1 MNIELQLRE
10 AMQKDARA
18 LRVYARQQGLGGG
31 SKADLWN
38 VGAESAPK
46 EKKRRRGT
54 PPGAERGSYKTER
67 WTPETVAR
75 LRVLFNHGSRSFTRI
90 AALLGDGMT
99 RAAVAGKCRTLG
111 LRRGPR
117 R

>member
-1 MNIELQLRE
+1 MSLELQLRE
-10 AMQKDARA
+10 ATQKDARA

-38 VGAESAPK
+38 VGAESVPK

-54 PPGAERGSYKTER
+54 PPGAERGPYKTKR
-67 WTPETVAR
+67 WTSER
-75 LRVLFNHGSRSFTRI
+75 IHQLCVLFNHGSRSFTRI
-90 AALLGDGMT
+90 AALLGEGFT
-99 RAAVAGKCRTLG
+99 RASVAGKCRTLG